1 MTGAMN
7 KKAMEAYR
15 TFVTERIAPER
26 ISVILYDI
34 DNFKSYNDHYSHVA
48 GDEALRIVAESVA
61 AVLEEEDLYLFRFG
75 GEEFVV
81 ILPGVAE
88 EDARAVAEKL
98 LAAVRTAAIPRGDL
112 SDEAERSKRN
122 IVTASFGVACGTN
135 AEFADLS
142 VIEKADRQLY
152 IGKNGG
158 KDCVVSGDVI
168 YR

>member
-1 MTGAMN
+1 M
-7 KKAMEAYR
+7 
-15 TFVTERIAPER
+15 
-26 ISVILYDI
+26 
-34 DNFKSYNDHYSHVA
+34 
-48 GDEALRIVAESVA
+48 
-61 AVLEEEDLYLFRFG
+61 
-75 GEEFVV
+75 
-81 ILPGVAE
+81 
-88 EDARAVAEKL
+88 
-98 LAAVRTAAIPRGDL
+98 
-112 SDEAERSKRN
+112 AERSERN